1 MKKHIITILVMLIF
15 LNSNS
20 FAEDLSFQTSEGVI
34 QTLEIKDAEIRD
46 ILGMLADQFSLNI
59 VISDKV
65 IGRISVKFSNIT
77 VTEAI
82 DAIVTASGYAYTK
95 KGSVVKVTTFD
106 EIEREAPFTKVFILN
121 NAVAE
126 DMKNSLGRILTAVG
140 SIEVDKRSN
149 ALIITDV
156 PNIMETVAKLV
167 KELDKE
173 TPQVLIEAKIVET
186 SLDDSTQFGI
196 NWNMQV
202 TASGASRPVTFP
214 FHNDSGGRFY
224 PKNNPDTS
232 TVADSSSSGLFPGS
246 SGFPYTGSDDFTFGT
261 LNFSEFQAVFQAI
274 QQDVNSKVL
283 SHPRIVTLNN
293 EQARILVGTKV
304 PIPVYTFNN
313 DTGTYE
319 ISGYKEEDVGISLEV
334 TPHISPNNKIRMTL
348 HPVVSDF
355 SGVYVGPND
364 ERPYIDTRE
373 ATTQVQLADRETVV
387 IGGLIK
393 QKEVDTVSKV
403 PLLGDIPLLGLAFR
417 HRKKE
422 LETTDLLIFVTATI
436 IHSSTERQEQLIEIK
451 RLFKPEK
458 DLE

>member
-1 MKKHIITILVMLIF
+1 
-15 LNSNS
+15 
-20 FAEDLSFQTSEGVI
+20 
-34 QTLEIKDAEIRD
+34 
-46 ILGMLADQFSLNI
+46 
-59 VISDKV
+59 
-65 IGRISVKFSNIT
+65 
-77 VTEAI
+77 
-82 DAIVTASGYAYTK
+82 
-95 KGSVVKVTTFD
+95 VV
-106 EIEREAPFTKVFILN
+106 
-121 NAVAE
+121 
-126 DMKNSLGRILTAVG
+126 
-140 SIEVDKRSN
+140 
-149 ALIITDV
+149 V
-156 PNIMETVAKLV
+156 PV
-167 KELDKE
+167 
-173 TPQVLIEAKIVET
+173 
-186 SLDDSTQFGI
+186 S
-196 NWNMQV
+196 
-202 TASGASRPVTFP
+202 
-214 FHNDSGGRFY
+214 
-224 PKNNPDTS
+224 
-232 TVADSSSSGLFPGS
+232 
-246 SGFPYTGSDDFTFGT
+246 
-261 LNFSEFQAVFQAI
+261 
-274 QQDVNSKVL
+274 
-283 SHPRIVTLNN
+283 NN

-373 ATTQVQLADRETVV
+373 ATAQVQLADRETVV